1 MLVYCLSMTSTA
13 PLYKPVAPE
22 KTARPNVLPGR
33 TEFVAQMIGKTKRHG
48 TPIRNVF
55 VQHPKDADT
64 RPSKLAEFGR
74 ASYLD
79 AFLWLHTLA
88 SAKEPYVVTYPS
100 VAWARSLNL
109 DAGSGVADDDT
120 ATAVRQWSKI
130 TRKLRDLNL
139 VSTKRTGR
147 GVEYTL
153 LDESGN
159 GTAYSRPKDTKDGN
173 WFTLPD
179 VYWLEDH
186 YLALSHPAKVM
197 LLIALSSKEHFT
209 LPLERT
215 KEWYGISRSTAQRG
229 FRELQNQGLL
239 TYKQS
244 WRLDPGNKRGWSE
257 VRTYELLGPYAK
269 DAITASMKN
278 RRFAPTKPTFAE
290 AIDQA
295 TEVEAQ
301 GDDPLDP

>member
-1 MLVYCLSMTSTA
+1 MTSPA
-13 PLYKPVAPE
+13 PLYEPVAPVR
-22 KTARPNVLPGR
+22 TARPTVLPGR
-33 TEFVAQMIGKTKRHG
+33 AEFVSQMIGKTKRHG

-55 VQHPKDADT
+55 VQHPNGSPT

-79 AFLWLHTLA
+79 AFLWVHTLA
-88 SAKEPYVVTYPS
+88 SAKDPYEVTYPS

-109 DAGSGVADDDT
+109 DAGSGVTDEDT

-130 TRKLRDLNL
+130 TRKLRDLQL
-139 VSTKRTGR
+139 VSTTRTGR
-147 GVEYTL
+147 GVRYTL

-159 GTAYSRPKDTKDGN
+159 GTAYTRPKETADGN

-186 YLALSHPAKVM
+186 YLALSHPAKLM
-197 LLIALSSKEHFT
+197 LLVALSSKERFA

-229 FRELQNQGLL
+229 LRELQVQGLL
-239 TYKQS
+239 TYEQS
-244 WRLDPGNKRGWSE
+244 WRLDTANKRTYSE
-257 VRTYELLGPYAK
+257 VRTYRLLGPYAK
-269 DAITASMKN
+269 NSIRESMTNRKFAS
-278 RRFAPTKPTFAE
+278 TKPTFTDAVEE
-290 AIDQA
+290 AAA
-295 TEVEAQ
+295 TEAATQES
-301 GDDPLDP
+301 DPLDP